1 MESDRRKIDKNEF
14 GCIHFTTHLNSNTDI
29 DIYIYILVDTDI
41 GQFRFHCHQNQI
53 MIELRSFTKFITT

>member
-41 GQFRFHCHQNQI
+41 G
-53 MIELRSFTKFITT
+53 